1 MFNKKV
7 LKMVGMLFFLMA
19 LFYFI
24 SNNHKKFPKDVPEEF
39 KAGKYEVLLSVK
51 GPNDKEPKTESV
63 KIEVFSE

>member
-24 SNNHKKFPKDVPEEF
+24 SNNNKKFPKDVPEEF
-39 KAGKYEVLLSVK
+39 KCDKRLPHEKNNFWDGK
-51 GPNDKEPKTESV
+51 
-63 KIEVFSE
+63 